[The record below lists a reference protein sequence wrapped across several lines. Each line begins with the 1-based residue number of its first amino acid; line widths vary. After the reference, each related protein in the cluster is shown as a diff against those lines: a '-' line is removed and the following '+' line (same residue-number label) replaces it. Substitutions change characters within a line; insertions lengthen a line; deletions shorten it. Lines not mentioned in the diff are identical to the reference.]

1 MMRALL
7 GSACFCLAACATRT
21 ALHPLPPAP
30 AATEDAAIK
39 LAQLGFGT
47 QAHFA
52 YCLSPLCPDVTPKAL
67 PTVDAVFPDAG
78 PSTTP
83 LGRNETAAPDPSA
96 RTPGGLRATILF
108 ANDQATLDTEAI
120 RRLDALL
127 SAMPRA
133 AHLLITGYTDSTGPQ
148 DANDRIAHAR
158 ANATAVYLRKQAP
171 LSPDR
176 TEIHA
181 RGRCCYVAP
190 NRTAEGRARNR
201 RVEIAIAFSA
211 PRSR

>member
-1 MMRALL
+1 MIRALL

-21 ALHPLPPAP
+21 ALQPLPPAP
-30 AATEDAAIK
+30 AATEKAAIK

-52 YCLSPLCPDVTPKAL
+52 YCLSPLCPGVTPKLL
-67 PTVDAVFPDAG
+67 PTIG
-78 PSTTP
+78 
-83 LGRNETAAPDPSA
+83 TASAEAASNPGLPAPDDL
-96 RTPGGLRATILF
+96 RTTILF
-108 ANDQATLDTEAI
+108 ANDQATLDAEAV

-127 SAMPRA
+127 GAMPTA
-133 AHLLITGYTDSTGPQ
+133 AHLRITGYTDSTGSQ
-148 DANDRIAHAR
+148 DVNDRIAHAR
-158 ANATAVYLRKQAP
+158 TDATAAYLRRQAAVP
-171 LSPDR
+171 PDR

-201 RVEIAIAFSA
+201 RVEIAIAAPA
-211 PRSR
+211 PRSL